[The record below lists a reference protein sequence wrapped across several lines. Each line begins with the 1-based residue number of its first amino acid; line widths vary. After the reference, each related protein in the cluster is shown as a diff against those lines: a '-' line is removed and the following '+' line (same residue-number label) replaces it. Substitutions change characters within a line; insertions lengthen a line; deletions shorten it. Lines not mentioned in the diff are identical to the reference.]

1 MKLYFIFVIILLNIL
16 KLKAIATEKNEIIPD
31 IDFRNF
37 DVRERFYDCYNPGYD
52 ADLIVNLLI
61 KLIKIA

>member
-16 KLKAIATEKNEIIPD
+16 KLKAIAKEKNEIIPD